1 MSEMLAAEAVSCLN
15 KALILLKDVWEQIG
29 IPEPQRL
36 ERTRTVKKHIQGL
49 LEMMI
54 AEEESLRCRLEKSV
68 ESSREEAQTLL
79 QADEELR
86 GALEE
91 LQREKARRM
100 ETLQNL
106 LQQEEEL
113 VTILGT
119 PRLNIDQTRP
129 PSAQQ
134 LDELRQHL
142 ANQREEQLQFQ
153 TLREQILVLFSD
165 LDHSP
170 DSDLEK
176 HLLLLEAE
184 RLEEMKLSELSCCLL
199 VYSGCLLVYSGC
211 LQWLFT
217 CLQLLLEAERLEQM
231 KLSEL
236 RSVSDRVRGEI
247 SEFWDKCFYS
257 EEQRLSLSVFYT
269 DEVSEQVLEALEAE
283 LQCLKQFYE
292 GHRPIMEAVQKWM
305 DQWELFLELERK
317 ASDPSRFTNRG
328 GNLLKEE
335 RQRSELSKSLP
346 RSLERVLKEQ
356 ISLWE
361 QTQRSPFLVKGLNFL
376 QFVEQQWDLLQQQ
389 KDRRRTSGYF
399 YFYYS
404 YCYCR
409 GDMMY
414 GTTVRT
420 PTKRRFI
427 GTSSSCSPRGAPS
440 RAPRRT
446 RVSRSPGPR
455 PPSCGSSVRTK
466 ASQPRGPA
474 LTQDQVW
481 TQEQKENRPQAPP
494 ESQSPGSVASTYSQ
508 FLVSLI

>member
-1 MSEMLAAEAVSCLN
+1 MRRSEMLAAEAVSCLN

-68 ESSREEAQTLL
+68 ESSRAEIQRLTLELDTPPPQEEAQTLL

-142 ANQREEQLQFQ
+142 ANQREEQAQRQLQFQ

-176 HLLLLEAE
+176 HLVQSDLSLQKLDSLELLRIQLEQQRRDLQDQS
-184 RLEEMKLSELSCCLL
+184 RLILEQIQTLWNR
-199 VYSGCLLVYSGC
+199 
-211 LQWLFT
+211 LQIHPNQRDAFT
-217 CLQLLLEAERLEQM
+217 QTLPQRVHQRVQRLLLEAERLEQM

-283 LQCLKQFYE
+283 LQHLKQFYE

-305 DQWELFLELERK
+305 DQWELFLELEVGPLVQSLSAHSKHLNTRK
-317 ASDPSRFTNRG
+317 GVSSGLMRFRESVGSLEVHESRRKPAQRG
-328 GNLLKEE
+328 TSEE
-335 RQRSELSKSLP
+335 RAQQEPPQVGARAEGADLALGADSAKSVP
-346 RSLERVLKEQ
+346 R
-356 ISLWE
+356 
-361 QTQRSPFLVKGLNFL
+361 
-376 QFVEQQWDLLQQQ
+376 
-389 KDRRRTSGYF
+389 
-399 YFYYS
+399 
-404 YCYCR
+404 
-409 GDMMY
+409 
-414 GTTVRT
+414 
-420 PTKRRFI
+420 
-427 GTSSSCSPRGAPS
+427 
-440 RAPRRT
+440 
-446 RVSRSPGPR
+446 
-455 PPSCGSSVRTK
+455 
-466 ASQPRGPA
+466 
-474 LTQDQVW
+474 
-481 TQEQKENRPQAPP
+481 
-494 ESQSPGSVASTYSQ
+494 
-508 FLVSLI
+508 